1 MLLKINI
8 KIISTISF
16 ILLMGACSIAGSWA
30 YGKLDGYLNN
40 YFFTFANFTQ
50 AQEKEIKTVT
60 RDFKYWLTKEQ
71 LPEIELILNK
81 VNSLNRLSSSDEI
94 DSIYRNGSDIFISVN
109 TYFNS
114 KLIKFSLTLDKKQI
128 GEIENHFLEIQEKRE
143 EEKKDRDDET
153 YEERLQ
159 KNYISG
165 FKRIG
170 IDLNS
175 QQRIILASSIK
186 DMEDNSEEWN
196 LLQAKWTE
204 EMISILKT
212 NQQNGFEEKLNNHL
226 SGLFDLGPP
235 SFRDKI
241 ERNRI
246 IGIAAIKNTISSMN
260 DSQFKKMKKSIRVY
274 QRSIN
279 RILENQNQEGS
290 S

>member
-94 DSIYRNGSDIFISVN
+94 DSIYRSGSDIFISVN

-128 GEIENHFLEIQEKRE
+128 GEIDNHFLEIQEKRE

-186 DMEDNSEEWN
+186 GMEDNSEEWN

-212 NQQNGFEEKLNNHL
+212 NQQNGFEKKLNNHL
-226 SGLFDLGPP
+226 SSLFDLGPP

-246 IGIAAIKNTISSMN
+246 IGIAAIKNIISSMN

-279 RILENQNQEGS
+279 RILENQNQEGPS
-290 S
+290 

>member
-94 DSIYRNGSDIFISVN
+94 DSIYRSGSDIFISVN

-186 DMEDNSEEWN
+186 DIEDNSEEWN

-241 ERNRI
+241 EKNRI

>member
-1 MLLKINI
+1 
-8 KIISTISF
+8 
-16 ILLMGACSIAGSWA
+16 MGACSIAGSWA

-40 YFFTFANFTQ
+40 YFLTFANFTQ

-186 DMEDNSEEWN
+186 DIEDNSEEWN

-212 NQQNGFEEKLNNHL
+212 NQQNGFEKKLNNHL
-226 SGLFDLGPP
+226 SSLFDLGPP

-260 DSQFKKMKKSIRVY
+260 DSQFKKMQKSIRVY

>member
-94 DSIYRNGSDIFISVN
+94 DSIYRSGSDIFISVN

-186 DMEDNSEEWN
+186 DIEDNSEEWN

-212 NQQNGFEEKLNNHL
+212 NQQNGFEEKLNSHL
-226 SGLFDLGPP
+226 TGLFDLGPL

-260 DSQFKKMKKSIRVY
+260 DSQFKKMQKSIRVY

>member
-81 VNSLNRLSSSDEI
+81 VNTLNRLSSSDEI

>member
-94 DSIYRNGSDIFISVN
+94 DSIYRSGSDIFISVN

-241 ERNRI
+241 EKNRI

-260 DSQFKKMKKSIRVY
+260 DSQFKKMQKSIRVY

>member
-94 DSIYRNGSDIFISVN
+94 DSIYRSGSDIFISVN

-186 DMEDNSEEWN
+186 DIEDNSEEWN

-241 ERNRI
+241 EKNRI

-260 DSQFKKMKKSIRVY
+260 DSQFKKMQKSIRVY

>member
-1 MLLKINI
+1 
-8 KIISTISF
+8 
-16 ILLMGACSIAGSWA
+16 MGACSIAGSWA

-128 GEIENHFLEIQEKRE
+128 GEIDNHFLEIQEKRE

-212 NQQNGFEEKLNNHL
+212 NQQNGFEKKLNNHL
-226 SGLFDLGPP
+226 SSLFDLGPP

-246 IGIAAIKNTISSMN
+246 IGIAAIKNIISSMN

-279 RILENQNQEGS
+279 RILENQNQEGPS
-290 S
+290 

>member
-186 DMEDNSEEWN
+186 DIEDNSEEWN

>member
-81 VNSLNRLSSSDEI
+81 VNTLNRLSSSDEI

-128 GEIENHFLEIQEKRE
+128 GEIDNHFLEIQEKRE

-260 DSQFKKMKKSIRVY
+260 DSQFKKMQKSIRVY

-279 RILENQNQEGS
+279 RILENQNQEGPS
-290 S
+290 

>member
-94 DSIYRNGSDIFISVN
+94 DSIYRSGSDIFISVN

-128 GEIENHFLEIQEKRE
+128 GEIDNHFLEIQEKRE

>member
-81 VNSLNRLSSSDEI
+81 VNTLNRLSSSDEI

-114 KLIKFSLTLDKKQI
+114 KLIKFSLTLDKKQT
-128 GEIENHFLEIQEKRE
+128 GEIDNHFLEIQEKRE

-186 DMEDNSEEWN
+186 GMEDNSEEWN

-212 NQQNGFEEKLNNHL
+212 NQQNGFEKKLNNHL
-226 SGLFDLGPP
+226 SSLFDLGPP

-246 IGIAAIKNTISSMN
+246 IGIAAIKNIISSMN

-279 RILENQNQEGS
+279 RILENQNQEGPS
-290 S
+290 

>member
-128 GEIENHFLEIQEKRE
+128 GEIDNHFLEIQEKRE

-186 DMEDNSEEWN
+186 GMEDNSEEWN

-212 NQQNGFEEKLNNHL
+212 NQQNGFEKKLNNHL
-226 SGLFDLGPP
+226 SSLFDLGPP

-260 DSQFKKMKKSIRVY
+260 DSQFKKMQKSIRVY

>member
-94 DSIYRNGSDIFISVN
+94 DSIYRSGSDIFISVN

-186 DMEDNSEEWN
+186 DIEDNSEEWN

-290 S
+290 

>member
-81 VNSLNRLSSSDEI
+81 VNTLNRLSSSDEI
-94 DSIYRNGSDIFISVN
+94 DSIYRSGSDIFISVN

-212 NQQNGFEEKLNNHL
+212 NQQNGFEKKLNNHL
-226 SGLFDLGPP
+226 SSLFDLGPP

-246 IGIAAIKNTISSMN
+246 IGIAAIKNIISSMN

-279 RILENQNQEGS
+279 RILENQNQEGPS
-290 S
+290 

>member
-186 DMEDNSEEWN
+186 DIEDNSEEWN

-212 NQQNGFEEKLNNHL
+212 NQQNGFEEKLNSHL
-226 SGLFDLGPP
+226 TGLFDLGPL

>member
-81 VNSLNRLSSSDEI
+81 VNTLNRLSSSDEI

-128 GEIENHFLEIQEKRE
+128 GEIDNHFLEIQEKRE

-212 NQQNGFEEKLNNHL
+212 NQQNGFEKKLNNHL

-246 IGIAAIKNTISSMN
+246 IGIAAIKNIISSMN

-279 RILENQNQEGS
+279 RILENQNQEGPS
-290 S
+290 

>member
-81 VNSLNRLSSSDEI
+81 VNTLNRLSSSDEI

-186 DMEDNSEEWN
+186 GMEDNSEEWN

>member
-81 VNSLNRLSSSDEI
+81 VNTLNRLSSSDEI
-94 DSIYRNGSDIFISVN
+94 DSIYRSGSDIFISVN

-128 GEIENHFLEIQEKRE
+128 GEIDNHFLEIQEKRE

-175 QQRIILASSIK
+175 QQRVILASSIK
-186 DMEDNSEEWN
+186 GMGDNSEEWN

-279 RILENQNQEGS
+279 RILENQNQEGPS
-290 S
+290 

>member
-1 MLLKINI
+1 
-8 KIISTISF
+8 
-16 ILLMGACSIAGSWA
+16 MGACSIAGSWA

-94 DSIYRNGSDIFISVN
+94 DSIYRSGSDIFISVN

>member
-94 DSIYRNGSDIFISVN
+94 DSIYRSGSDIFISVN

>member
-81 VNSLNRLSSSDEI
+81 VNTLNRLSSSDEI

-128 GEIENHFLEIQEKRE
+128 GEIDNHFLEIQEKRE

-186 DMEDNSEEWN
+186 GMEDNSEEWN

-246 IGIAAIKNTISSMN
+246 IGIAAIKNIISSMN

-279 RILENQNQEGS
+279 RILENQNQEGPS
-290 S
+290 

>member
-81 VNSLNRLSSSDEI
+81 VNTLNRLSSSDEI

-128 GEIENHFLEIQEKRE
+128 GEIDNHFLEIQEKRE

-212 NQQNGFEEKLNNHL
+212 NQQNGFEKKLNNHL
-226 SGLFDLGPP
+226 SSLFDLGPP

-246 IGIAAIKNTISSMN
+246 IGIAAIKNIISSMN

-279 RILENQNQEGS
+279 RILENQNQEGPS
-290 S
+290 

>member
-94 DSIYRNGSDIFISVN
+94 DSIYRSGSDIFISVN

-128 GEIENHFLEIQEKRE
+128 GEIDNHFLEIQEKRE

-186 DMEDNSEEWN
+186 GMEDNSEEWN

-212 NQQNGFEEKLNNHL
+212 NQQNGFEKKLNNHL

-241 ERNRI
+241 EKNRI
-246 IGIAAIKNTISSMN
+246 IGIAAIKNIISSMN
-260 DSQFKKMKKSIRVY
+260 DSQFKKMQKSIRAY

-279 RILENQNQEGS
+279 RILENQN
-290 S
+290 

>member
-81 VNSLNRLSSSDEI
+81 VNTLNRLSSSDEI

-212 NQQNGFEEKLNNHL
+212 NQQNGFEKKLNNHL
-226 SGLFDLGPP
+226 SSLFDLGPP

-260 DSQFKKMKKSIRVY
+260 DSQFKKMQKSIRVY

>member
-186 DMEDNSEEWN
+186 DIEDNSEEWN

-241 ERNRI
+241 EKNRI

-260 DSQFKKMKKSIRVY
+260 DSQFKKMQKSIRVY

>member
-94 DSIYRNGSDIFISVN
+94 DSIYRSGSDIFISVN

-260 DSQFKKMKKSIRVY
+260 DSQFKKMQKSIRVY

>member
-81 VNSLNRLSSSDEI
+81 VNTLNRLSSSDEI

-128 GEIENHFLEIQEKRE
+128 GEIDNHFLEIQEKRE

-212 NQQNGFEEKLNNHL
+212 NQQNGFEKKLNNHL
-226 SGLFDLGPP
+226 SSLFDLGPP

-246 IGIAAIKNTISSMN
+246 IGIAAIKNIISSMN

-279 RILENQNQEGS
+279 RILENQN
-290 S
+290 

>member
-81 VNSLNRLSSSDEI
+81 VNTLNRLSSSDEI

-128 GEIENHFLEIQEKRE
+128 GEIDNHFLEIQEKRE

-186 DMEDNSEEWN
+186 GMEDNSEEWN

-212 NQQNGFEEKLNNHL
+212 NQQNGFEKKLNNHL
-226 SGLFDLGPP
+226 SSLFDLGPP

-260 DSQFKKMKKSIRVY
+260 DSQFKKMKKFHKLMMIMKIVY
-274 QRSIN
+274 LMN
-279 RILENQNQEGS
+279 LKKFK
-290 S
+290 

>member
-186 DMEDNSEEWN
+186 GMEDNSEEWN

-212 NQQNGFEEKLNNHL
+212 NQQNGFEKKLNNHL
-226 SGLFDLGPP
+226 SSLFDLGPP

-260 DSQFKKMKKSIRVY
+260 DSQFKKMQKSIRVY

>member
-94 DSIYRNGSDIFISVN
+94 DSIYRSGSDIFISVN

-186 DMEDNSEEWN
+186 GMEDNSEEWN

-260 DSQFKKMKKSIRVY
+260 DSQFKKMQKSIRVY

>member
-94 DSIYRNGSDIFISVN
+94 DSIYRSGSDIFISVN

-226 SGLFDLGPP
+226 TGLFDLGPP

>member
-94 DSIYRNGSDIFISVN
+94 DSIYRSGSDIFISVN

-170 IDLNS
+170 IGLNS
-175 QQRIILASSIK
+175 QQRIILDNSIK
-186 DMEDNSEEWN
+186 DIEDDTEEWN

-246 IGIAAIKNTISSMN
+246 IGIAAIKNIISSMN

>member
-81 VNSLNRLSSSDEI
+81 VNTLNRLSSSDEI

-128 GEIENHFLEIQEKRE
+128 GEIDNHFLEIQEKRE

-186 DMEDNSEEWN
+186 GMEDNSEEWN

-212 NQQNGFEEKLNNHL
+212 NQQNGFEKKLNNHL
-226 SGLFDLGPP
+226 SSLFDLGPP

-279 RILENQNQEGS
+279 RILENQNQEGPS
-290 S
+290 

>member
-81 VNSLNRLSSSDEI
+81 VNTLNRLSSSDEI

-128 GEIENHFLEIQEKRE
+128 GEIDNHFLEIQEKRE

-186 DMEDNSEEWN
+186 GMEDNSEEWN

-212 NQQNGFEEKLNNHL
+212 NQQNGFEKKLNNHL
-226 SGLFDLGPP
+226 SSLFDLGPP

-246 IGIAAIKNTISSMN
+246 IGIAAIKNIISSMN

-279 RILENQNQEGS
+279 RILENQNQEGPS
-290 S
+290 

>member
-94 DSIYRNGSDIFISVN
+94 DSIYRSGSDIFISVN

-186 DMEDNSEEWN
+186 DIEDNSEEWN

-260 DSQFKKMKKSIRVY
+260 DSQFKKMQKSIRVY

>member
-81 VNSLNRLSSSDEI
+81 VNTLNRLSSSDEI

-128 GEIENHFLEIQEKRE
+128 GEIDNHFLEIQEKRE

-159 KNYISG
+159 KNYIFG

-186 DMEDNSEEWN
+186 GMEDNSEEWN

-212 NQQNGFEEKLNNHL
+212 NQQNGFEKKLNNHL
-226 SGLFDLGPP
+226 SSLFDLGPP

-246 IGIAAIKNTISSMN
+246 IGIAAIKNIISSMN
-260 DSQFKKMKKSIRVY
+260 DSQFKKMQKSIRAY

-279 RILENQNQEGS
+279 RILENQN
-290 S
+290 

>member
-81 VNSLNRLSSSDEI
+81 VNTLNRLSSSDEI
-94 DSIYRNGSDIFISVN
+94 DSIYRSGSDIFISVN

-128 GEIENHFLEIQEKRE
+128 GEIDNHFLEIQEKRE

-186 DMEDNSEEWN
+186 GMEDNSEEWN

-279 RILENQNQEGS
+279 RILENQNQEGPS
-290 S
+290 

>member
-81 VNSLNRLSSSDEI
+81 VNTLNRLSSSDEI
-94 DSIYRNGSDIFISVN
+94 DSIYRSGSDIFISVN

-246 IGIAAIKNTISSMN
+246 IGIAAIKNIISSMN